1 MLNTAVVVL
10 DRSLA
15 HLGKGNDRC
24 HVAGVAQKGNYQVK
38 KRAADAALFKYCL
51 SQWLKRVLS
60 SLSVAAL

>member
-38 KRAADAALFKYCL
+38 KRAADAALFKH
-51 SQWLKRVLS
+51 
-60 SLSVAAL
+60 

>member
-24 HVAGVAQKGNYQVK
+24 HIAGVAQKGNYQVK
-38 KRAADAALFKYCL
+38 KRAADAALFKHSL